1 MSNGQR
7 KNNTQNIRLTD
18 EEVSMLEELRQTL
31 HQSKTTIL
39 TQGLR
44 LYYQSIKAGAEPPKQ
59 APEQS
64 QPKQITDLQKAIA
77 RVEQGKA
84 SASPEEITAEAA
96 SVTTQTRGA
105 EPQRITAEITAE
117 AEQAARQAARIAYR
131 EEIARLRAASRK
143 QAASRLKV
151 IRKAPKG

>member
-1 MSNGQR
+1 MSNEQR

-44 LYYQSIKAGAEPPKQ
+44 LYYQSIKKQ

-64 QPKQITDLQKAIA
+64 QPEQITDLQKAIA

-96 SVTTQTRGA
+96 NITAQAKGA

-131 EEIARLRAASRK
+131 DEIARLRAASRK